1 VSRIAPSQPISR
13 GACPACRRH
22 PLQTL
27 TEIKS
32 ALAAHGLRPK
42 HRLGQ
47 NFLHDHGKLALI
59 LDAAAIAPGDLVL
72 EVGPGTGTLTQA
84 LAGAG
89 ARVVAVEVDED
100 LAAVLRE
107 TLAPHEASV
116 SLVFADVLAGKH
128 AINPAVI
135 DALEDAGTGPLHP
148 AGETPSP
155 NPSRREGDENRP
167 EPVKDA
173 RHPFKLVAN
182 LPYQIASP
190 LLANL
195 ALDHPALSLAVV
207 MVQRE
212 VADRLTADPGGKDY
226 GPLGVLIRA
235 AFEVDR
241 VTTLPPGCFWPPPN
255 VHSAVVRLRRR
266 GRPLADD
273 LPALA
278 ALLHRLFSRRRKQ
291 IGTILGRD
299 TPLPPGVDPTRRPE
313 SLSVPQL
320 AALAKLLG
328 DAGRGP

>member
-1 VSRIAPSQPISR
+1 
-13 GACPACRRH
+13 
-22 PLQTL
+22 LQTL

-47 NFLHDHGKLALI
+47 NFLHDHGKLAQI

-100 LAAVLRE
+100 LAPVLRE

-116 SLVFADVLAGKH
+116 SFVFADVLAGKH

-135 DALEDAGTGPLHP
+135 DALEDAGSGRADAAP
-148 AGETPSP
+148 A
-155 NPSRREGDENRP
+155 RREGDENRP
-167 EPVKDA
+167 ELNKEV
-173 RHPFKLVAN
+173 RLPFKLVAN

-241 VTTLPPGCFWPPPN
+241 VTTLPPGCFWPPPKI
-255 VHSAVVRLRRR
+255 HSAVVRLRRR